1 MKIASLSN
9 IYILRFISRQLW
21 TGVGIMVKQ
30 LHCLIFSESNEFIRF
45 WENQTV
51 RLFHLGY
58 CQPK

>member
-30 LHCLIFSESNEFIRF
+30 LHCLIFSESNFEAG
-45 WENQTV
+45 Q
-51 RLFHLGY
+51 
-58 CQPK
+58 